1 MYMINRPIMERD
13 IVESNPLP
21 EHNWVSEFE
30 NFIIV
35 LGIFFSILETYGTY
49 SFKAYVLLI

>member
-1 MYMINRPIMERD
+1 MINRPIMERG

-21 EHNWVSEFE
+21 EHNWVSEKLH
-30 NFIIV
+30 NC
-35 LGIFFSILETYGTY
+35 LGYFFSILETYGTY